1 MFETFVLKPHLSGYK
16 PIEECYEYL
25 FNSYYYTVGS
35 QYNRLNRSLISRPT
49 VAEVYVYRKHVDDA
63 MLALLEQANPAQIE
77 ELAPLVELGLNH
89 E

>member
-1 MFETFVLKPHLSGYK
+1 
-16 PIEECYEYL
+16 
-25 FNSYYYTVGS
+25 
-35 QYNRLNRSLISRPT
+35 
-49 VAEVYVYRKHVDDA
+49 